1 MATSQRV
8 IPIFTSSG
16 VLSAYLIYPYIYNQA
31 GEWIGWMAR
40 NRQVY
45 SIQGNYVGWMN
56 DDPRI
61 LRKKSTAHM
70 KPRLTPP
77 PPPGKIN
84 LPDVA
89 FDPPKMADL
98 KSGTFDVLE
107 NAPDLLPPSGNA
119 IQANKPK

>member
-1 MATSQRV
+1 MTSAQHV

-16 VLSAYLIYPYIYNQA
+16 TLGAYLVYPYIYNPD

-45 SIQGNYVGWMN
+45 SILGNYVGWLN

-61 LRKKSTAHM
+61 LRKKSTSHM

-77 PPPGKIN
+77 PAPSKFT
-84 LPDVA
+84 LPDI
-89 FDPPKMADL
+89 DINPPHMADL

-107 NAPDLLPPSGNA
+107 NAMDLLPFSGSAHPN
-119 IQANKPK
+119 NE

>member
-16 VLSAYLIYPYIYNQA
+16 IIGAYLVYPYIYNQA

-45 SIQGNYVGWMN
+45 SILGNYVGWMN

-61 LRKKSTAHM
+61 LRKKSTSQM

-77 PPPGKIN
+77 PPPGKVS
-84 LPDVA
+84 LPAVT
-89 FDPPKMADL
+89 FDPPKMSDL

-107 NAPDLLPPSGNA
+107 MAPDLMTPPSSVK
-119 IQANKPK
+119 QPNKP